1 MAFWFKGDNHDSI
14 LLWPDGAGDQP
25 DLDRGAGIFRSP
37 AETNQ
42 LEAGTAVVAGV
53 YKEDAIHLPEGVKT
67 YPLYFKTEEVPF
79 AIAGM
84 SDEMPYESTVYGQMT
99 SEMVKIFET
108 AFVKRVK
115 SAVEDFQPDII
126 VCHHLYLVTSLVRE
140 AFPET
145 KVFGFCHNLPPYG
158 FSIG

>member
-1 MAFWFKGDNHDSI
+1 MRILSVTAQKPDSTGSGVY
-14 LLWPDGAGDQP
+14 LSELVRNFEVLGHEQ
-25 DLDRGAGIFRSP
+25 
-37 AETNQ
+37 
-42 LEAGTAVVAGV
+42 AVVAGV

-140 AFPET
+140 AFPEM
-145 KVFGFCHNLPPYG
+145 KVFGFCHNTDLRQMKKIPLRR
-158 FSIG
+158 